1 MLFDSCP
8 YCSCFE
14 QCLKS
19 QVNISLLERLYTDKL
34 YNTDTSKW
42 QNLLTYKLKER
53 KKSNLCE
60 KHYGNHSLLTVS
72 VERFREVV
80 PLFAL
85 VCDILIFTFH
95 MGCCKCVCWGRGR
108 GGGVPWPRHLQM
120 GKFWKR
126 SVLIIQIVHLIKPS
140 HQATVG
146 SWVEQKLL
154 TFKDN
159 IAIQFGLFVASV
171 GIETLELLGCLTHSK
186 KIIVIDG
193 VWDIGGGLIA

>member
-1 MLFDSCP
+1 MNYVSVKLCSLIHAHIA
-8 YCSCFE
+8 YTLYSCFK

-34 YNTDTSKW
+34 FNTDTSKW
-42 QNLLTYKLKER
+42 QNLLKLKER

-95 MGCCKCVCWGRGR
+95 MGCCMYVCWGK
-108 GGGVPWPRHLQM
+108 GGGTLAKASPAGQVLKEVCFNHQNSSSYQTKSSGHCRKLS
-120 GKFWKR
+120 GTKIVDFWR
-126 SVLIIQIVHLIKPS
+126 
-140 HQATVG
+140 
-146 SWVEQKLL
+146 
-154 TFKDN
+154 
-159 IAIQFGLFVASV
+159 
-171 GIETLELLGCLTHSK
+171 
-186 KIIVIDG
+186 
-193 VWDIGGGLIA
+193 

>member
-8 YCSCFE
+8 YCSCFK

-42 QNLLTYKLKER
+42 QNLLKLKER

-95 MGCCKCVCWGRGR
+95 MGCCMYVCWGK
-108 GGGVPWPRHLQM
+108 GGGTLAKASPAGQVLQEVCFNHPNSSSYQTKSS
-120 GKFWKR
+120 GHCRKLSGTKIVEFWR
-126 SVLIIQIVHLIKPS
+126 
-140 HQATVG
+140 
-146 SWVEQKLL
+146 
-154 TFKDN
+154 
-159 IAIQFGLFVASV
+159 
-171 GIETLELLGCLTHSK
+171 
-186 KIIVIDG
+186 
-193 VWDIGGGLIA
+193 